1 MTAMRRLFT
10 CAMLVL
16 VGAAPVF
23 ILFWDERPD
32 AIGFAVALLGWS
44 AIAFG
49 VSSLGAF
56 KRAGRD
62 PAFTRAIRTSLVAA
76 LLVSVLPP
84 FRRLEEFVGIV
95 ALDLMEACH
104 YIELWFE
111 SSGPRLNTFSTAL
124 TFGWLVEIQKACA
137 FCLFTALAWL
147 VVRTLQRPQSRGS
160 PETCVVCGYDLR
172 ASPERCPECGTPR
185 PEPAARPSRASPV

>member
-1 MTAMRRLFT
+1 MTAMRRLFA
-10 CAMLVL
+10 CVMLVL
-16 VGAAPVF
+16 VGAAPVV
-23 ILFWDERPD
+23 IICWDERPHP
-32 AIGFAVALLGWS
+32 AGLAVALLGWI
-44 AIAFG
+44 AIALG
-49 VSSLGAF
+49 VSSSGIF
-56 KRAGRD
+56 KRAQRY
-62 PAFTRAIRTSLVAA
+62 PAFARAIRTSVVAA
-76 LLVSVLPP
+76 LLVSILPP
-84 FRRLEEFVGIV
+84 FRGLEEFVGSV
-95 ALDLMEACH
+95 ALSLMEGND
-104 YIELWFE
+104 YIEWWFE

-185 PEPAARPSRASPV
+185 PASASRPAHS